1 MTITPI
7 STILTATPSATLTN
21 TPTPTATPTYPCIIV
36 TPTNT
41 PEGGPTPTPESPLLT
56 PVTPT
61 PTQPICWTVTPT
73 PTPRKDRTP
82 QPSETPTLPAPT
94 PTTPVTLATVIPPA
108 LLPVTGDRPTVD
120 GRGADV
126 AAAVGGLSAVRGW
139 LGIDGRVISLDSD
152 TTTRVFTKSLRRSA
166 MATIGAQGEVRLTW
180 NYDTLRQWPQ
190 PAAGEALSLAI
201 GDQRATY
208 RVRLVDVVPANWEVL
223 ALNGVGR
230 DDLVIVVS
238 AGATRLIIWAMPVE
252 RT

>member
-1 MTITPI
+1 
-7 STILTATPSATLTN
+7 
-21 TPTPTATPTYPCIIV
+21 
-36 TPTNT
+36 
-41 PEGGPTPTPESPLLT
+41 
-56 PVTPT
+56 
-61 PTQPICWTVTPT
+61 
-73 PTPRKDRTP
+73 
-82 QPSETPTLPAPT
+82 
-94 PTTPVTLATVIPPA
+94 
-108 LLPVTGDRPTVD
+108 
-120 GRGADV
+120 
-126 AAAVGGLSAVRGW
+126 
-139 LGIDGRVISLDSD
+139 
-152 TTTRVFTKSLRRSA
+152 